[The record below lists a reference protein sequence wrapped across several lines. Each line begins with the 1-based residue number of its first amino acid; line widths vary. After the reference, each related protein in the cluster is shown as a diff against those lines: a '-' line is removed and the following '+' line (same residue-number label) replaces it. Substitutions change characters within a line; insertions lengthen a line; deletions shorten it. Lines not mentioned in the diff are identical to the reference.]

1 MSGPLSGIKVI
12 ELAAFVAA
20 PTVGRL
26 MADMGAEVIK
36 VEPPAGDG
44 WRATGI
50 SYLPKRFNEDENPV
64 FDIYNNGKKF
74 VCLDL
79 KAPEG
84 IEALHKLLADADVFV
99 TNTRPRSLAKLGLD
113 YETLSQKYPQLIY
126 AHVLGYGE
134 KGPEKDT
141 PAFDTTAFWSRGGFL
156 RDLAPDGPDYFPVN
170 APSGVGDSV
179 TGFLLLAEIN
189 SALFNRTRTGK
200 GDFVSSTLF
209 HNAVFCFGT
218 MAIQTQRP
226 WGRQF
231 PASRMDFGIP
241 GGHYKCADGEWLFIA
256 NGQFSVAAPK
266 MLQMIGRPDLIGDPR
281 FFEREARAANADTL
295 YYIFK
300 EAYASKP
307 IAEWL
312 RLAKEYDLPLV
323 RMNHF
328 SDVTSDPQAWE
339 NGYLE
344 HMQCPS
350 GETVI
355 MPSIPLEMDS
365 VGPVET
371 KPAAKVGTHTEK
383 VLKQLGYSDEQIA
396 AMEEKGA
403 VYCGK

>member
-26 MADMGAEVIK
+26 MADMGADVIK
-36 VEPPAGDG
+36 VESPAGDG
-44 WRATGI
+44 WRQTGV
-50 SYLPKRFNEDENPV
+50 SYLPKRFNEDENPI

-79 KAPEG
+79 KDPEG
-84 IEALHKLLADADVFV
+84 LEALHKLLADADVFL
-99 TNTRPRSLAKLGLD
+99 TNTRPRSLKKLGLD
-113 YETLSQKYPQLIY
+113 YETLSEKYPQLIY

-156 RDLAPDGPDYFPVN
+156 RDLAPDGPDYYPVN

-226 WGRQF
+226 WGREF
-231 PASRMDFGIP
+231 PKSRKDFGIP
-241 GGHYKCADGEWLFIA
+241 GGHYKCADGEWVF
-256 NGQFSVAAPK
+256 FTPAAPGSLEK
-266 MLQMIGRPDLIGDPR
+266 FCHLLGLGYLLDDPDFVPGKRYDNRDR
-281 FFEREARAANADTL
+281 FYPLFRDAMMKETSAYWRARADELDITITRLHHFAD
-295 YYIFK
+295 IS
-300 EAYASKP
+300 E
-307 IAEWL
+307 
-312 RLAKEYDLPLV
+312 
-323 RMNHF
+323 
-328 SDVTSDPQAWE
+328 DPQAWE
-339 NGYLE
+339 NGFLE
-344 HMQCPS
+344 HVKFRN
-350 GETVI
+350 GEVDV
-355 MPSIPLEMDS
+355 MPSSPIEMNSATPGKTFPAPLPGRDTAE
-365 VGPVET
+365 
-371 KPAAKVGTHTEK
+371 
-383 VLKQLGYSDEQIA
+383 VLADLGYTQAEID
-396 AMEEKGA
+396 AMFAKGTA
-403 VYCGK
+403 INKN

>member
-26 MADMGAEVIK
+26 MADMGADVIK
-36 VEPPAGDG
+36 VESPAGDG
-44 WRATGI
+44 WRQTGV
-50 SYLPKRFNEDENPV
+50 SYLPKRFNEDENPI

-79 KAPEG
+79 KDPEG
-84 IEALHKLLADADVFV
+84 LEALHKLLADADVFL
-99 TNTRPRSLAKLGLD
+99 TNTRPRSLKKLGLD

-156 RDLAPDGPDYFPVN
+156 RDLAPDGPDYYPVN

-218 MAIQTQRP
+218 MNLISQKPYGKQYPVDRV
-226 WGRQF
+226 G
-231 PASRMDFGIP
+231 FGAP
-241 GGHYKCADGEWLFIA
+241 GGLYRCSDDEWVYVGIVSMASAVPSMCEAIGLPELVNDPTLFDKDYTVVDTPRVYEYLKNA
-256 NGQFSVAAPK
+256 F
-266 MLQMIGRPDLIGDPR
+266 LQHDSD
-281 FFEREARAANADTL
+281 
-295 YYIFK
+295 Y
-300 EAYASKP
+300 
-307 IAEWL
+307 WL
-312 RLAKEYDLPLV
+312 AKAKEYDFPLV
-323 RMNHF
+323 RLNRY
-328 SDVTSDPQAWE
+328 SNVLQDPQAVV
-339 NGYLE
+339 NGFVE
-344 HMQCPS
+344 QVQFPN
-350 GETVI
+350 GNVGP
-355 MPSIPLEMDS
+355 MPSSPIEMAS
-365 VGPVET
+365 VGELKTVPCGL
-371 KPAAKVGTHTEK
+371 VGADTRK
-383 VLKQLGYSDEQIA
+383 VLADLGYSEKQIEAMIA
-396 AMEEKGA
+396 AGA
-403 VYCGK
+403 AV

>member
-26 MADMGAEVIK
+26 MADMGADVIK
-36 VEPPAGDG
+36 VESPAGDG

-84 IEALHKLLADADVFV
+84 IEALHKLLADADVFL

-170 APSGVGDSV
+170 APSGVGDYSV
-179 TGFLLLAEIN
+179 SGFVTA
-189 SALFNRTRTGK
+189 FDK
-200 GDFVSSTLF
+200 SSDNCMM
-209 HNAVFCFGT
+209 H
-218 MAIQTQRP
+218 ISP
-226 WGRQF
+226 
-231 PASRMDFGIP
+231 S
-241 GGHYKCADGEWLFIA
+241 
-256 NGQFSVAAPK
+256 
-266 MLQMIGRPDLIGDPR
+266 
-281 FFEREARAANADTL
+281 
-295 YYIFK
+295 
-300 EAYASKP
+300 P
-307 IAEWL
+307 I
-312 RLAKEYDLPLV
+312 
-323 RMNHF
+323 
-328 SDVTSDPQAWE
+328 
-339 NGYLE
+339 
-344 HMQCPS
+344 
-350 GETVI
+350 
-355 MPSIPLEMDS
+355 
-365 VGPVET
+365 
-371 KPAAKVGTHTEK
+371 
-383 VLKQLGYSDEQIA
+383 
-396 AMEEKGA
+396 
-403 VYCGK
+403 